1 MGNFA
6 SCFGSNSQTAKL
18 VDLQG
23 NLQCVKV
30 PITAAEVMLL
40 EEPGHL
46 VSQVVEN
53 NLVSCFRLC
62 ALRADEE
69 LMSGKLYLLIP
80 VGRLNS
86 FVSETELEMLRSC
99 CKSVKKVKR
108 RNKSKVLPREESD
121 CEASGDGMN
130 LSLEGFTS
138 QRMRSSPMWKPV
150 LEPIYE

>member
-23 NLQCVKV
+23 NLQRVKV

-53 NLVSCFRLC
+53 DLVSCFRLC
-62 ALRADEE
+62 AFACWNEE
-69 LMSGKLYLLIP
+69 LMSGNVYLL
-80 VGRLNS
+80 
-86 FVSETELEMLRSC
+86 
-99 CKSVKKVKR
+99 
-108 RNKSKVLPREESD
+108 
-121 CEASGDGMN
+121 
-130 LSLEGFTS
+130 
-138 QRMRSSPMWKPV
+138 
-150 LEPIYE
+150 